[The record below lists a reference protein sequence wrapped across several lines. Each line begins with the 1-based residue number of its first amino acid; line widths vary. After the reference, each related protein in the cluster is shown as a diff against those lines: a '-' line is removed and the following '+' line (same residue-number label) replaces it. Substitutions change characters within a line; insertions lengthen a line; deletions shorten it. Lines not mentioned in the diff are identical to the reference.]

1 VRSKPLPLS
10 ALDVSPIP
18 SGSTAADALKNT
30 VDLAQHVERLGFRR
44 YWVAEHH
51 NAGSLASSAPE
62 IMIGQIAAAT
72 KTIRV
77 GAGGIMLPNHS
88 PLKVAELF
96 RVLHTLFPE
105 RIDLGLGRA
114 AGTDPRTASALR
126 RAAQLRSADD
136 FPEQMNELLSYLE
149 DGAEVREAFARTV
162 RAIPTGVPTP
172 EIWILGSSEYGGAFA
187 AKNGFGFAFAHHINP
202 VDAVK
207 VMQKYRA
214 DFQPSHYSQTPY
226 AILGLAA
233 ICGANENVANDL
245 RTVAKLGALQFS
257 AGLRDLPIP
266 SFSDAKA
273 YEWDDEDRAL
283 AQAFNG
289 RGFIGTKEEIV
300 PPIEKLIEECGADE
314 LMIMSNPHDHQ
325 QRKESYS
332 LLRDAFAMG
341 VSSVSPSTAT

>member
-1 VRSKPLPLS
+1 M
-10 ALDVSPIP
+10 LDVSPIA

-51 NAGSLASSAPE
+51 NAGSLACSAPE

-72 KTIRV
+72 KSIRV

-96 RVLHTLFPE
+96 RVLHTLFPG

-126 RAAQLRSADD
+126 RAAQFRSADD
-136 FPEQMNELLSYLE
+136 FPAQMNELLSYFE
-149 DGAEVREAFARTV
+149 DGSEVREAFARTV
-162 RAIPTGVPTP
+162 RAIPANTPTP
-172 EIWILGSSEYGGAFA
+172 EIFILGSSEYGGAFA
-187 AKNGFGFAFAHHINP
+187 AKNGLGFAFAHHINP
-202 VDAVK
+202 VDAK
-207 VMQKYRA
+207 NVMQKYRA
-214 DFQPSHYSQTPY
+214 DFQPSHYAKAPY

-233 ICGANENVANDL
+233 ICAPNEDAAKDL
-245 RTVAKLGALQFS
+245 KTVARLGALQFS

-266 SFSDAKA
+266 SLEEARA

-283 AQAFNG
+283 AEAFTG
-289 RGFIGTKEEIV
+289 RGFIGTKDEIV
-300 PPIEKLIEECGADE
+300 PALRKLVEECGADE
-314 LMIMSNPHDHQ
+314 LMIMSNPHDHE

-332 LLRDAFAMG
+332 LLSEAFATG
-341 VSSVSPSTAT
+341 VSSVAPSIAT

>member
-1 VRSKPLPLS
+1 MRPHPLPLS
-10 ALDVSPIP
+10 VLDVSPIP

-30 VDLAQHVERLGFRR
+30 VDLAQHVEQLGFRR

-62 IMIGQIAAAT
+62 IMIAQIAAAT

-96 RVLHTLFPE
+96 RVLHTLFPR

-114 AGTDPRTASALR
+114 AGTDPRTAAALR

-136 FPEQMNELLSYLE
+136 FPEQMNELLSYFE
-149 DGAEVREAFARTV
+149 DGSEVREAFTRTV
-162 RAIPTGVPTP
+162 RAIPVGVPTP
-172 EIWILGSSEYGGAFA
+172 PIWILGSSDYGGAFA

-202 VDAVK
+202 VDAAA
-207 VMQKYRA
+207 VMRKYRA
-214 DFQPSHYSQTPY
+214 EFQPSHYLQKPY

-233 ICGANENVANDL
+233 ICARNESIASDL
-245 RTVAKLGALQFS
+245 KTVARLGALQFS

-266 SFSDAKA
+266 TLADANA
-273 YEWDDEDRAL
+273 YVWDEQDRAL
-283 AQAFNG
+283 AEAFNG

-300 PPIEKLIEECGADE
+300 PKIAALVEACGADE
-314 LMIMSNPHDHQ
+314 LMIMSNPHDQ
-325 QRKESYS
+325 AQRKESYS
-332 LLRDAFAMG
+332 LLSEAFATG
-341 VSSVSPSTAT
+341 VSSVAPSTTT

>member
-1 VRSKPLPLS
+1 M
-10 ALDVSPIP
+10 
-18 SGSTAADALKNT
+18 
-30 VDLAQHVERLGFRR
+30 DLAQHVEQLGFRR

-51 NAGSLASSAPE
+51 NAGALASSAPE

-88 PLKVAELF
+88 PLKVAESF
-96 RVLHTLFPE
+96 RVLHTLFPG

-126 RAAQLRSADD
+126 RAAQFRSSDD
-136 FPEQMNELLSYLE
+136 FPNQMNELLSYFE
-149 DGAEVREAFARTV
+149 DGSEVREAFARTV

-172 EIWILGSSEYGGAFA
+172 EIFILGSSDYGGAFA

-202 VDAVK
+202 VDAVA

-214 DFQPSHYSQTPY
+214 DFQPSHYLKEPY
-226 AILGLAA
+226 AVLGLAA
-233 ICGANENVANDL
+233 ICARDEKVANDL
-245 RTVAKLGALQFS
+245 KTVAKLSALQFS
-257 AGLRDLPIP
+257 TGLRDLPIP
-266 SFSDAKA
+266 SLDEANA

-283 AQAFNG
+283 ADAFTG
-289 RGFIGTKEEIV
+289 RGFIGTKEEVV
-300 PPIEKLIEECGADE
+300 PQLRKLIEECGADE
-314 LMIMSNPHDHQ
+314 LMLMSNPHDHA

-332 LLRDAFAMG
+332 LLNDAFAIG
-341 VSSVSPSTAT
+341 VSSVVPATTT